1 VLVKLTHLQL
11 LTFASLLSETLHEQL
26 STFLKP
32 RYQPTVNKMTTSNLS
47 ILNKDLIERS
57 FDVPKLNSAVESA
70 CKVAVNDP
78 KALYIFMQRYVHFNG
93 YAGSLVARLAS
104 SIGLSRDLFNNTDCN
119 VIDEA
124 DRGMEIAAKV
134 IAATIDEHADQGA
147 KYVPH
152 RTLAQATL
160 KAVGNYAGL
169 SDAERNEIAVVPDW
183 MKEVLAATVNG
194 YQGVPGD
201 ATALIRAM
209 GFHAA
214 SEILADR
221 EYSLIDKVVRY
232 DNRGKGFDAYLRTN
246 DGKVKIEDRQFS
258 AWYWI
263 VIHGK
268 HQGSGVEAEHF
279 QCALEAIDL
288 AAKYR
293 PESNLRVREIALQGF
308 TDFVK
313 VQQRLFAEISRECSA
328 LKVLELV

>member
-1 VLVKLTHLQL
+1 
-11 LTFASLLSETLHEQL
+11 
-26 STFLKP
+26 
-32 RYQPTVNKMTTSNLS
+32 MITSNQS
-47 ILNKDLIERS
+47 ILNKNLIDQLFDIQTLNRS
-57 FDVPKLNSAVESA
+57 VELT
-70 CKVAVNDP
+70 CKMAMKDP
-78 KALYIFMQRYVHFNG
+78 KAFYLFMQRYVHFNG

-104 SIGLSRDLFNNTDCN
+104 SIGLSRDLFNNANCTT
-119 VIDEA
+119 IDEA

-160 KAVGNYAGL
+160 KAVGNYAKL
-169 SDAERNEIAVVPDW
+169 NEAERNELAVAPGW
-183 MKEVLAATVNG
+183 MVKVLEDLFRG

-201 ATALIRAM
+201 AAALIRAM

-214 SEILADR
+214 SEILADS
-221 EYSLIDKVVRY
+221 EYALIDKVVRY

-246 DGKVKIEDRQFS
+246 DGKVKVNDRQFS

-279 QCALEAIDL
+279 EFALEAIDL

-293 PESNLRVREIALQGF
+293 PESAQQIREYALQGF
-308 TDFVK
+308 TDFTNI
-313 VQQRLFAEISRECSA
+313 QQRLFAGILKECSE
-328 LKVLELV
+328 LRVLELV